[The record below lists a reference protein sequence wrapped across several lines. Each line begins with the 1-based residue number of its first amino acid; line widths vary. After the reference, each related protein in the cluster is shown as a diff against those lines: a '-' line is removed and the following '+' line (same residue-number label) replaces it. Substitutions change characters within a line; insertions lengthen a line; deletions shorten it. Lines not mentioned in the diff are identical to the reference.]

1 MFSFKYI
8 IFWLSF
14 LGLFIAC
21 NPEKKDKPKQHGITK
36 KALQDQFVKANQQ
49 VVQKENDEMDYYA
62 KSHQMNFVNTDLGL
76 RYYVYEASAKG
87 DSIRDGDEIT
97 MEYTVSL
104 LDGTE
109 CYSSAA
115 EGPKTFKVGHEN
127 LESGIH
133 KGVQFLKKGD
143 KALIM
148 IPSHLA
154 HGLLGDMN
162 KIPPQRAIVYDVK
175 ILNK

>member
-1 MFSFKYI
+1 M
-8 IFWLSF
+8 
-14 LGLFIAC
+14 
-21 NPEKKDKPKQHGITK
+21 
-36 KALQDQFVKANQQ
+36 
-49 VVQKENDEMDYYA
+49 
-62 KSHQMNFVNTDLGL
+62 
-76 RYYVYEASAKG
+76 
-87 DSIRDGDEIT
+87 
-97 MEYTVSL
+97 
-104 LDGTE
+104 DGTE

-133 KGVQFLKKGD
+133 KGVQFLKRGD